1 MKLLNDIMNENE
13 RRVMS
18 KMNKKLMLF
27 AKIALSVSVFLS
39 FSLVSVF
46 ALIEERIRFIHV
58 LCIFLFTFLPL
69 IAIMKI
75 FYDEYTERLVSA
87 EARFQREINSAFA
100 SSTINK
106 KRLLYAVYLYTAK
119 KQKRSIKLLE
129 KLKDKCE
136 NPTEYRVTYL
146 FLALNYTSLQKYREA
161 IYIYEDASDLRYANA
176 TFYSNLGH
184 LYSKTGDRRRA
195 HQNYDIALSLD
206 QNNVV
211 ALHNKSYLY
220 YKEGKFADARKL
232 LERVQEINPTFS
244 PSVKLLSS
252 IYLKEGDLDALYA
265 LKSSD
270 TSTLS
275 ATSTFDLTFL
285 K

>member
-1 MKLLNDIMNENE
+1 
-13 RRVMS
+13 
-18 KMNKKLMLF
+18 MNKKLMLF

-39 FSLVSVF
+39 FSLVCIGCI
-46 ALIEERIRFIHV
+46 AELKIRFIHA
-58 LCIFLFTFLPL
+58 LCVFLFTFLPL
-69 IAIMKI
+69 IALMKI
-75 FYDEYTERLVSA
+75 FYDEYTERLVGA
-87 EARFQREINSAFA
+87 EARFQKEISSAFIN
-100 SSTINK
+100 STINK
-106 KRLLYAVYLYTAK
+106 KRLLYAIYLYTAK
-119 KQKRSIKLLE
+119 KQKRSVKLLN
-129 KLKDKCE
+129 KLRDKCE

-146 FLALNYTSLQKYREA
+146 FLALNYTSMQKYREA

-195 HQNYDIALSLD
+195 HQNYDIAISLD
-206 QNNVV
+206 PNNVV

-220 YKEGKFADARKL
+220 YKEEKFADARKL

-244 PSVKLLSS
+244 PSVKLLTS

-265 LKSSD
+265 LKSNDVSP
-270 TSTLS
+270 LS
-275 ATSTFDLTFL
+275 ATSTLDLTFL